1 MAFSQIKA
9 LLRHLRLN
17 ASPSRFHRYGSMGV
31 WEYGRCWIADG
42 RWRMADGS
50 ENNVP
55 IQNPHE
61 PRATDGVKSKIQNSN
76 SPTPPHPHTPTQ
88 NAFVRTTWAR
98 LLSWSTLLV
107 CALVLTT
114 GCEESVN
121 PILGT
126 ERPFTI
132 YGFFNPVADTQ
143 AVRVFAIEDLLELTR
158 PEPLDAR
165 VTSFDVQLGAQ
176 HVWQDSVVMFE
187 RARYGHVYWS
197 AFRAEY
203 RHRYRLEVTRS
214 DGESV
219 QVEVTVPPLSE
230 AVLLEPTI
238 APRFVFMPV
247 LWQDAPRV
255 NNIRVRYYTSCGFFD
270 FDYGLEQE
278 QVEGGTVVTI
288 RFSDD
293 ARLIFAEVFFEPS
306 CTIRDLKLL
315 DIQLTVLITNEEW
328 VPPSGVFDAELLVEP
343 GTFSNVENGFGF
355 IGAGY
360 PASFRWEPSDSARV
374 AAGYFL
380 GNDGS

>member
-1 MAFSQIKA
+1 M
-9 LLRHLRLN
+9 
-17 ASPSRFHRYGSMGV
+17 
-31 WEYGRCWIADG
+31 
-42 RWRMADGS
+42 
-50 ENNVP
+50 
-55 IQNPHE
+55 
-61 PRATDGVKSKIQNSN
+61 
-76 SPTPPHPHTPTQ
+76 
-88 NAFVRTTWAR
+88 R
-98 LLSWSTLLV
+98 LLSWNTLLV

-165 VTSFDVQLGAQ
+165 VTSFDLQRGTQ

-255 NNIRVRYYTSCGFFD
+255 NNIRVRYHTSCGVFD

-293 ARLIFAEVFFEPS
+293 ARLIFQEVFFNPT
-306 CTIRDLKLL
+306 CTIRDLELL
-315 DIQLTVLITNEEW
+315 EIQLTVLITNEEW
-328 VPPSGVFDAELLVEP
+328 APPSGVFDAELLVEP
-343 GTFSNVENGFGF
+343 G
-355 IGAGY
+355 
-360 PASFRWEPSDSARV
+360 
-374 AAGYFL
+374 
-380 GNDGS
+380 